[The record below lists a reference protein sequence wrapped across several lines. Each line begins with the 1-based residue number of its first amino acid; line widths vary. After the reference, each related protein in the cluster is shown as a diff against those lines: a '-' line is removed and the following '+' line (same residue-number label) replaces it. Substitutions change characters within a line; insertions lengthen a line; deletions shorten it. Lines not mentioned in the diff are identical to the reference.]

1 MRFGIY
7 CEIQTPPGKSHSD
20 MIWEIMRQIEHA
32 DECGFDVYS
41 VIDHHFFQKFSIS
54 ANPLAMFAAAAQ
66 RTKRIRFRTALH
78 TLPLEN
84 PMRLAGMIA
93 EADILTN
100 GRLECGLGRG
110 HAWLFG
116 PSLLKERRDI
126 GAAFVRAIVCSE
138 LGSLDALRVED
149 RDPFVPGPG
158 QVVIDVRAAGV
169 NDILELAFT
178 QERFSYDGTFYKVKD
193 VSVVPRPLQNPH
205 PKFYTGGTSDIT
217 YQMAGEKGWGIF
229 VPPLLPWKVLEAP
242 LNIYK
247 KACAEHKHRP
257 DIVYIRPVYIDD
269 DQKTIRREVEPALHN
284 FLAFNASPV
293 ESLQGEE
300 KKAELRA
307 KGYGFYASGALESLT
322 KLSYDEIVDQEIG
335 FIGPPD
341 KVIRQIQELQAK
353 GGIGELAIV
362 SNFGGLDHWKSIKT
376 QHMFAKHVMPAFQ
389 TARERA
395 AAD

>member
-1 MRFGIY
+1 M
-7 CEIQTPPGKSHSD
+7 QTPPGKSHYD
-20 MIWEIMRQIEHA
+20 MTWEIMRQIEHA
-32 DECGFDVYS
+32 DDVGFDVYS

-66 RTKRIRFRTALH
+66 RTKNIRFRTALH

-93 EADILTN
+93 ETDILTN

-110 HAWLFG
+110 HGWLFG
-116 PSLLKERRDI
+116 PSCVPLEESRPRYNE
-126 GAAFVRAIVCSE
+126 AI
-138 LGSLDALRVED
+138 
-149 RDPFVPGPG
+149 
-158 QVVIDVRAAGV
+158 
-169 NDILELAFT
+169 DILELSFT
-178 QERFSYDGTFYKVKD
+178 KDRFSYDGEYYKVKD
-193 VSVVPRPLQNPH
+193 LTVVPKPIQKPY
-205 PKFYTGGTSDIT
+205 PKFYTGGTSDVT

-229 VPPLLPWKVLEAP
+229 VPPLLPWKALEGP

-247 KACAEHKHRP
+247 KACAEHGNEP
-257 DIVYIRPVYIDD
+257 DIVYIRPVYMDEDEKI
-269 DQKTIRREVEPALHN
+269 IREEVEQAILN

-293 ESLQGEE
+293 ESIQSEE
-300 KKAELRA
+300 MKAELRA

-322 KLSYDEIVDQEIG
+322 KLTYEQIVEQEIA
-335 FIGPPD
+335 FIGTPE
-341 KVIRQIQELQAK
+341 KVIKQVEGLQKK

-376 QHMFAKHVMPAFQ
+376 QQMFAKHVIPAFRRKQ
-389 TARERA
+389 AA